1 MLPLLQKPRPKVA
14 TSSGVRP
21 RSIRYGWLAS
31 SVSAKP
37 RGLLGLI
44 FLPSPVA
51 FSWPPG
57 APRDASA
64 GVDGPSGASSGG
76 RPVLGLPSA
85 FGGGCLIGKLEAA
98 DPGDQEPHLP
108 ERGFG
113 AVLRLHPVHEV
124 EHVAGVVAGVAVE
137 HPLAEVDRAARV
149 VVVVEGAADLGLV
162 PLPDH
167 GEAVVGEDGAEVRA
181 ALDVLEV
188 DASCVGYGAT
198 AIINCFQQ

>member
-1 MLPLLQKPRPKVA
+1 VREKP
-14 TSSGVRP
+14 SGLF
-21 RSIRYGWLAS
+21 GL
-31 SVSAKP
+31 VS
-37 RGLLGLI
+37 
-44 FLPSPVA
+44 FPSPVA
-51 FSWPPG
+51 FSRPPG
-57 APRDASA
+57 ARWGAFR
-64 GVDGPSGASSGG
+64 GVDGPFGASSGG

-98 DPGDQEPHLP
+98 DLGDQEPHLP

-137 HPLAEVDRAARV
+137 HPFGEVDRAARV
-149 VVVVEGAADLGLV
+149 PVVVEGAADLGLV

>member
-1 MLPLLQKPRPKVA
+1 M
-14 TSSGVRP
+14 P
-21 RSIRYGWLAS
+21 RSVRYGWSGARVREKPSGLFGL
-31 SVSAKP
+31 VS
-37 RGLLGLI
+37 
-44 FLPSPVA
+44 FPSPVA
-51 FSWPPG
+51 FSRPPG
-57 APRDASA
+57 ARWGAFR
-64 GVDGPSGASSGG
+64 GVDGPFGASSGG

-98 DPGDQEPHLP
+98 DLGDQEPHLP

-137 HPLAEVDRAARV
+137 HPFGEVDRAARV
-149 VVVVEGAADLGLV
+149 PVVVEGAADLGLV